1 MTYDSRKF
9 SWHVEKNPR
18 KNSNPTLKCDWIA
31 EPSLRCETAASW
43 RTGRKNFLV
52 SRFWK
57 SHNAALHTQKRQP
70 EQVAFFVAGCAATK
84 EGVALFGFGTFIFP
98 RGESELLPSFLGEGV
113 SILVLDE
120 AVEVKICD
128 ALSNSSLADMKV
140 GIFLDPLPKVPLQHS
155 KTNVTLVLDFVHVND
170 VENHVV
176 VLVQIVH
183 GQKGVGFRFA
193 QQLRAIQRELAGR
206 SPSRFERLVNEI

>member
-1 MTYDSRKF
+1 MRAY
-9 SWHVEKNPR
+9 
-18 KNSNPTLKCDWIA
+18 
-31 EPSLRCETAASW
+31 PSL
-43 RTGRKNFLV
+43 
-52 SRFWK
+52 FW
-57 SHNAALHTQKRQP
+57 
-70 EQVAFFVAGCAATK
+70 
-84 EGVALFGFGTFIFP
+84 
-98 RGESELLPSFLGEGV
+98 
-113 SILVLDE
+113 DE

-183 GQKGVGFRFA
+183 GQKGVGCRFA
-193 QQLRAIQRELAGR
+193 KQLRAIQRELAGR